1 MTGGDFMRLPEG
13 AKKGVLLEGLKGGA
27 GLVFS
32 RAEPV
37 HKQEIVRLLKA
48 GGHVSCLEVLSFLNF
63 RV

>member
-48 GGHVSCLEVLSFLNF
+48 GGHVSCLAV
-63 RV
+63 